1 MSSIVRTLI
10 MAKKRG
16 FLPKE
21 KTKYSAKDHMKRHTR
36 EKEMNEGA
44 CAHGEQE
51 MTCGH
56 CAAIKLFKRKL
67 KERNQSGYWAEK
79 RKIAKLK
86 YEKAMSEG
94 IAKLKYEKAMSE
106 GARSHGEQELQH
118 PTDSRPPSDK

>member
-56 CAAIKLFKRKL
+56 CAAIKLLERKR
-67 KERNQSGYWAEK
+67 SGYWAEK
-79 RKIAKLK
+79 RK
-86 YEKAMSEG
+86 

-118 PTDSRPPSDK
+118 PTDSRPPSD